1 LDRPINSAL
10 QSLGHDMAP
19 TNGPHSAEE
28 DIRIVAVLRLLLDD
42 VTLDGITSTFV
53 ENGRGDPP

>member
-1 LDRPINSAL
+1 MP
-10 QSLGHDMAP
+10 P
-19 TNGPHSAEE
+19 TNEPHSAEE
-28 DIRIVAVLRLLLDD
+28 DIRIVAVWIVVVLRLRLDD